1 MKEAKNELLQFVGGV
16 IMLVVGLYIL
26 SQKVMVS
33 SSYGFFSLWGGRF
46 SSGLIMVP
54 LIIGVVWMFASG
66 GSFVSKVFTVL
77 SVILIIAA
85 IVASTR
91 IWLVTITM
99 YEWVLILV
107 LIFGGAGLVAKVL
120 FANNKSEKSK
130 KDKSEQTGGSY
141 TSSVDDELDKMKKN
155 MKYSAFPRTWS
166 AGILAFMQL
175 LINFDEIDIIR
186 YDMRRK
192 TEEY

>member
-1 MKEAKNELLQFVGGV
+1 MKEAKNELMQFVGGV

-54 LIIGVVWMFASG
+54 LIIGVVWMFATG

-77 SVILIIAA
+77 SVILIIAS
-85 IVASTR
+85 IIASTR
-91 IWLVTITM
+91 IWLVSITM
-99 YEWVLILV
+99 YEWGLILV

-120 FANNKSEKSK
+120 FANNKSEKSE
-130 KDKSEQTGGSY
+130 KDKAESTGSY
-141 TSSVDDELDKMKKN
+141 TSSIDDELDKMKKN
-155 MKYSAFPRTWS
+155 MK
-166 AGILAFMQL
+166 
-175 LINFDEIDIIR
+175 
-186 YDMRRK
+186 
-192 TEEY
+192 

>member
-77 SVILIIAA
+77 SVILIIAFLYLFLYLA
-85 IVASTR
+85 APD
-91 IWLVTITM
+91 WLQRYCLLTISQ
-99 YEWVLILV
+99 
-107 LIFGGAGLVAKVL
+107 
-120 FANNKSEKSK
+120 KS
-130 KDKSEQTGGSY
+130 
-141 TSSVDDELDKMKKN
+141 
-155 MKYSAFPRTWS
+155 PRKIS
-166 AGILAFMQL
+166 QSRQAAVIHQV
-175 LINFDEIDIIR
+175 
-186 YDMRRK
+186 
-192 TEEY
+192 

>member
-99 YEWVLILV
+99 YEWVLIL
-107 LIFGGAGLVAKVL
+107 GGAGLVAKVL

-155 MKYSAFPRTWS
+155 MK
-166 AGILAFMQL
+166 
-175 LINFDEIDIIR
+175 
-186 YDMRRK
+186 
-192 TEEY
+192 